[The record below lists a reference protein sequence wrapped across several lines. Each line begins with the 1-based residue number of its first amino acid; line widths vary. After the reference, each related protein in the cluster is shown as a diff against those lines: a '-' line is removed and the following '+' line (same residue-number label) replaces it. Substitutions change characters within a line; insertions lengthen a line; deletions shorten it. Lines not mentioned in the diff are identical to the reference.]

1 MCTPV
6 LSFLFIFVRGEA
18 EAGVTAWVKA
28 RLRQGINCLAFCWRF
43 PPAEKKINS
52 WSSLVWFSMEPG
64 RGIPPKSNIHERA
77 HLIKLFK
84 GRHSVAE
91 LLLKALQSVGC
102 SAITRSP
109 ASPHLSCYEAAF
121 GAAG

>member
-43 PPAEKKINS
+43 PPAEKKKNKQ
-52 WSSLVWFSMEPG
+52 L
-64 RGIPPKSNIHERA
+64 
-77 HLIKLFK
+77 
-84 GRHSVAE
+84 E
-91 LLLKALQSVGC
+91 LLSLL
-102 SAITRSP
+102 
-109 ASPHLSCYEAAF
+109 LN
-121 GAAG
+121 GAWERNSSQVKYS